1 MRVRFHIYY
10 QTVLLLMMAAVLLT
24 ACSSES
30 SEAPTVP
37 ADKGSTDHVL
47 HLLSFASSYEEL
59 VSSHRAAPTGYSAYP
74 LDKVTEMGIYM
85 VLPADYT
92 APNVPTEQRIKYDG
106 AKWHAYFS
114 VDKDKTYSVYGYL
127 PKATGMS
134 SSLSKSTADADAA
147 TLTITGM
154 KAVTTDDI
162 CVITGAKETETGLK
176 EGSFSWYQAV
186 TNDDYYIYMLLNHL
200 YASVRFSMKVDADY
214 AQLRTIKLKSM
225 TLSTNQGSVNATI
238 SLTHNTTGAS
248 PISNVTYTASGD
260 NDAVVIF
267 NSDEGTALS
276 QTTATI
282 VNAYFAPTSTLSSN
296 LTLVSTYDLYDS
308 KGNLIR
314 EGCTA
319 TNKIPDLEA
328 SRGQRVQLNLTVNP
342 TYLYVLS
349 DPDLDN
355 PTITIN

>member
-1 MRVRFHIYY
+1 MRVRFHIFYL
-10 QTVLLLMMAAVLLT
+10 TVLLLIMAAVLLT

-37 ADKGSTDHVL
+37 AGKGSTDHVL

-134 SSLSKSTADADAA
+134 SSLSKSTADAA

-225 TLSTNQGSVNATI
+225 TLSTTKENVRATI
-238 SLTHNTTGAS
+238 TLTHNTTGAI
-248 PISNVTYTASGD
+248 PITSVDYTETGSSSEA
-260 NDAVVIF
+260 VIF
-267 NSDEGTALS
+267 SDNEGTALS

-296 LTLVSTYDLYDS
+296 LTLVSTYDVYDS

>member
-1 MRVRFHIYY
+1 MRVRFHIFY
-10 QTVLLLMMAAVLLT
+10 QTVLLLIMAAVLLT
-24 ACSSES
+24 ACSSDS

-37 ADKGSTDHVL
+37 AGKGSTDHVL

-134 SSLSKSTADADAA
+134 SSLSKSTADAA

-225 TLSTNQGSVNATI
+225 TLSTTKENVSATI
-238 SLTHNTTGAS
+238 TLTHNTTGAI
-248 PISNVTYTASGD
+248 PITSVDYTETGSSSEA
-260 NDAVVIF
+260 VIF
-267 NSDEGTALS
+267 SDNEGTALS

-296 LTLVSTYDLYDS
+296 LTLVSTYDVYDS